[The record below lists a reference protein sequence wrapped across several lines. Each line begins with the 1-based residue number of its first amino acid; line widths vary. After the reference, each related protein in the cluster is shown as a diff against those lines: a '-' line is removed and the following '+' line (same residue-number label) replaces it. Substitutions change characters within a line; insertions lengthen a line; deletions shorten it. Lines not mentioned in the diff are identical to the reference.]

1 MTEDRRQLT
10 DRTIEDCP
18 VGSLLYSREFL
29 CGVALLLL
37 KTLLKD
43 NYYLANTGSEGTL
56 EYWAIKIIDG
66 EGNVLTI
73 DIEEYDIFF

>member
-1 MTEDRRQLT
+1 MTGERRQLT
-10 DRTIEDCP
+10 DQTIDSCP

-29 CGVALLLL
+29 CGVALLLT

-43 NYYLANTGSEGTL
+43 NYYLANTGSQGTL

-66 EGNVLTI
+66 EGNVLSI